1 MNGDNDSYPCLAA
14 ITFRSDLSVSPSQTF
29 TSSVS
34 FSRRFIRPPDRQVQ
48 AKFAANH
55 VDAELG
61 VKRCRLSAFL
71 LRCMSLV
78 EFLVCRLDKNIQPV
92 RCILAFELK
101 QMHFRNNQLQ
111 IKHHSSY
118 RNSTRVDIKFQHMYL
133 QHILQ
138 MFKVG
143 LWHSENKYENIVH
156 I

>member
-1 MNGDNDSYPCLAA
+1 MNGDNESNPCLAA

-34 FSRRFIRPPDRQVQ
+34 FSRRFMMSPDRQVQ

-61 VKRCRLSAFL
+61 VKQCRLSAFL

-92 RCILAFELK
+92 RCILAFEPK

-111 IKHHSSY
+111 IKHHSSCHD
-118 RNSTRVDIKFQHMYL
+118 STYVDDKFQHVRLIYL
-133 QHILQ
+133 LQ
-138 MFKVG
+138 LFKVS
-143 LWHSENKYENIVH
+143 LWH
-156 I
+156 